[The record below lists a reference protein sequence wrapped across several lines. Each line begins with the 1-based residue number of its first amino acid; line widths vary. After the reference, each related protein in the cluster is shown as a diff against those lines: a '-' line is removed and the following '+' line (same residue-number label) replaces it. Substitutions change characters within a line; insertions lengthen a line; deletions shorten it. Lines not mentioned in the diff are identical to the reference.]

1 MKKRAPAKKQT
12 AARKPAAKKKAP
24 SKRAVKATPKATPA
38 TRSATSPGPTRD
50 QASGQTLKYTPA
62 PLKSDGSPAFRY
74 PPQ

>member
-24 SKRAVKATPKATPA
+24 SRPAMKATAKTPPA
-38 TRSATSPGPTRD
+38 SRSAASSSQTRD
-50 QASGQTLKYTPA
+50 QASGQALKYTPA

>member
-24 SKRAVKATPKATPA
+24 SRPAVKATAKTTPA
-38 TRSATSPGPTRD
+38 PRAAASPGQTRD

-62 PLKSDGSPAFRY
+62 PLKTDGSPAFRY